1 MSTTTKNTQATMT
14 VSQGESRYGNP
25 EPQIALRFPKGTS
38 YRVVKAA
45 LHNLAAEIELAT
57 PASES
62 WCVNTEDCNESGRVY
77 LELADATPAEA
88 ARGMVMLKKLV
99 G

>member
-1 MSTTTKNTQATMT
+1 MSTTTKNTQATT
-14 VSQGESRYGNP
+14 VSQGESRYGTP

-45 LHNLAAEIELAT
+45 LHRLAAEIELAT
-57 PASES
+57 PASER
-62 WCVNTEDCNESGRVY
+62 WCVNTEDFNESGRVY
-77 LELADATPAEA
+77 LELADARPAEA
-88 ARGMVMLKKLV
+88 ARGMALLTKLV